1 MSVEGVSG
9 NVEEIIIDNGAGCL
23 TVDNSESENSSF
35 FRMGRSKDEI
45 MPTNDGLVNLFYKQ
59 VGATVDEHAVI
70 LNDLKSVEEWLMRT
84 KSETVSSVDFDQLKS
99 EDLISFNTSDSCV
112 KSETDCNSS
121 PPIASFINQDV
132 AGESKANNI
141 IQYNW
146 EDLNLVLETDS
157 LTDTTSS
164 TNILSGVGLGLPSRE
179 RANQEIDTAVHRIDS
194 FLPNVAVLNSPS
206 KESLQNG
213 KMQFGLGLAPLVDL
227 ENSELQPKLI
237 PKKLPFIKIPK
248 HCLVKGK
255 ILGRPNRD
263 VSSYL
268 GKHCVSLLNSPLN
281 NNTKLVGLVPNVTKL
296 DQCKEPFIIR
306 KKRRSIVPSQ
316 SFLNVDGKPTIVV
329 LPVNS
334 IRKVSKNSLLKINQ
348 PETLVK
354 NNKHLNNGFEVETLA
369 QDMTTINMTHNTPKK
384 TVPHA
389 VVAIST
395 DKTKDSTEIIIN
407 PGVGQAVYK
416 GKTSYLM
423 KSTSSL
429 KEENKETS
437 IISSAGGKSR
447 PTPLALKIQGKI
459 ILLLVGSVS

>member
-23 TVDNSESENSSF
+23 TVDNSESVNSSF
-35 FRMGRSKDEI
+35 FRMGRSKDE

-59 VGATVDEHAVI
+59 VGASVDEHAVI

-84 KSETVSSVDFDQLKS
+84 KSDTVSSVDFDQLKS
-99 EDLISFNTSDSCV
+99 EDLITFNTLDSCV
-112 KSETDCNSS
+112 KSETNCNSS
-121 PPIASFINQDV
+121 SPITSFISQDV
-132 AGESKANNI
+132 AGESKANNV
-141 IQYNW
+141 IQLNW

-164 TNILSGVGLGLPSRE
+164 TNLLSGVGLPSNE
-179 RANQEIDTAVHRIDS
+179 RANQESDAAVHRIDS
-194 FLPNVAVLNSPS
+194 FLPNAAVLSTPS

-213 KMQFGLGLAPLVDL
+213 KLQFGLGLAPLVDL
-227 ENSELQPKLI
+227 ESSEFKPKLF

-263 VSSYL
+263 VSSFM
-268 GKHCVSLLNSPLN
+268 GKNCVSLLNSPLN
-281 NNTKLVGLVPNVTKL
+281 NNTKLLGLVPNVTKL
-296 DQCKEPFIIR
+296 DQCKEPFIIK

-316 SFLNVDGKPTIVV
+316 SFLNVGGKPTIVV

-348 PETLVK
+348 PETIVK
-354 NNKHLNNGFEVETLA
+354 SNKHLNNGFKVETLA
-369 QDMTTINMTHNTPKK
+369 QHTINMTHNTPKK
-384 TVPHA
+384 TVPYA

-407 PGVGQAVYK
+407 PGVGQNVYK
-416 GKTSYLM
+416 GKTSDLM
-423 KSTSSL
+423 KSSSSSN
-429 KEENKETS
+429 EENKETS
-437 IISSAGGKSR
+437 IVATAGGKS
-447 PTPLALKIQGKI
+447 TPSAIKIQGKK
-459 ILLLVGSVS
+459 ILLSV

>member
-9 NVEEIIIDNGAGCL
+9 NVEEIIIDNGVGCL
-23 TVDNSESENSSF
+23 TVDNSESVNSSF
-35 FRMGRSKDEI
+35 FRMGRSKDE

-59 VGATVDEHAVI
+59 VGASVDEHAVI

-84 KSETVSSVDFDQLKS
+84 KSDTVSSVDFDQLKS
-99 EDLISFNTSDSCV
+99 EDLITFNTLDSCV
-112 KSETDCNSS
+112 KSETNCNSS
-121 PPIASFINQDV
+121 SPITSFISQDV
-132 AGESKANNI
+132 AGESKANNV
-141 IQYNW
+141 IQLNW

-164 TNILSGVGLGLPSRE
+164 TNILSGVPSNE
-179 RANQEIDTAVHRIDS
+179 RANQESDAAVHRIDS
-194 FLPNVAVLNSPS
+194 FLPNAAVLSTPS

-213 KMQFGLGLAPLVDL
+213 KLQFGLGLAPLVDL
-227 ENSELQPKLI
+227 ESSEFKPRLF

-263 VSSYL
+263 VSSFM
-268 GKHCVSLLNSPLN
+268 GKNCVSLLNSPLN
-281 NNTKLVGLVPNVTKL
+281 NNTKLLSLVPNVTKL
-296 DQCKEPFIIR
+296 DQCKEPFIIK

-316 SFLNVDGKPTIVV
+316 SFLNVGGKPTIVV

-348 PETLVK
+348 PETIVK
-354 NNKHLNNGFEVETLA
+354 SNKHLNNGFKVETLA
-369 QDMTTINMTHNTPKK
+369 QHTINMTHNTPKK
-384 TVPHA
+384 TVPYA

-407 PGVGQAVYK
+407 PGVGQNVYK
-416 GKTSYLM
+416 GKTSDLM
-423 KSTSSL
+423 KSSSSSN
-429 KEENKETS
+429 EENKETS
-437 IISSAGGKSR
+437 VVATAGVKSI
-447 PTPLALKIQGKI
+447 PPAIKIQGKK
-459 ILLLVGSVS
+459 ILLPV

>member
-23 TVDNSESENSSF
+23 TVDNSESVNSSF
-35 FRMGRSKDEI
+35 FRMGRSKDE

-59 VGATVDEHAVI
+59 VGASVDEHAVI

-84 KSETVSSVDFDQLKS
+84 KSDTVSSVDFDQLKS
-99 EDLISFNTSDSCV
+99 EDLITFNTLDSCV
-112 KSETDCNSS
+112 KSETNCNSS
-121 PPIASFINQDV
+121 SPITSFISQDV
-132 AGESKANNI
+132 AGESKANNV
-141 IQYNW
+141 IQLNW

-164 TNILSGVGLGLPSRE
+164 TNILSGVGLPSNE
-179 RANQEIDTAVHRIDS
+179 RANQESDAAVHRIDS
-194 FLPNVAVLNSPS
+194 FLPNAAVLSTPS

-213 KMQFGLGLAPLVDL
+213 KLQFGLGLAPLVDL
-227 ENSELQPKLI
+227 ESSEFKPKLF

-263 VSSYL
+263 VSSFM
-268 GKHCVSLLNSPLN
+268 GKNCVSLLNSPLN
-281 NNTKLVGLVPNVTKL
+281 NNTKLLGLVPNVTKL
-296 DQCKEPFIIR
+296 DQCKEPFIIK

-316 SFLNVDGKPTIVV
+316 SFLNVGGKPTIVV

-348 PETLVK
+348 PETIVK
-354 NNKHLNNGFEVETLA
+354 SNKHLNNGFKVETLA
-369 QDMTTINMTHNTPKK
+369 QHTINMTHNTPKK
-384 TVPHA
+384 TVPYA

-407 PGVGQAVYK
+407 PGVGQNVYK
-416 GKTSYLM
+416 GKTSDLM
-423 KSTSSL
+423 KSSSSSN
-429 KEENKETS
+429 EENKETS
-437 IISSAGGKSR
+437 IVTTAGGKS
-447 PTPLALKIQGKI
+447 TPSAIKIQGKN
-459 ILLLVGSVS
+459 ILLSV

>member
-23 TVDNSESENSSF
+23 TVDNSESVNSSF
-35 FRMGRSKDEI
+35 FRMGRSKDE

-59 VGATVDEHAVI
+59 VGASVDEHAVI

-84 KSETVSSVDFDQLKS
+84 KSDTVSSVDFDQLKS
-99 EDLISFNTSDSCV
+99 EDLITFNTLDSCV
-112 KSETDCNSS
+112 KSETNCNSS
-121 PPIASFINQDV
+121 SPITSFISQDV
-132 AGESKANNI
+132 AGESKANNV
-141 IQYNW
+141 IQLNW

-164 TNILSGVGLGLPSRE
+164 TNILSGVGLPSNE
-179 RANQEIDTAVHRIDS
+179 RANQESDAAVHRIDS
-194 FLPNVAVLNSPS
+194 FLPNAAVLSTPS

-213 KMQFGLGLAPLVDL
+213 KLQFGLGLAPLVDL
-227 ENSELQPKLI
+227 ESSEFKPKLF

-263 VSSYL
+263 VSSFM
-268 GKHCVSLLNSPLN
+268 GKNCVSLLNSPLN
-281 NNTKLVGLVPNVTKL
+281 NNTKLLGLVPNVTKL
-296 DQCKEPFIIR
+296 DQCKEPFIIK

-316 SFLNVDGKPTIVV
+316 SFLNVGGKPTIVV

-348 PETLVK
+348 PETIVK
-354 NNKHLNNGFEVETLA
+354 SNKHLNNGFKVETLA
-369 QDMTTINMTHNTPKK
+369 QHTINMTHNTPKK
-384 TVPHA
+384 TVPYA

-407 PGVGQAVYK
+407 PGVGQNVYK
-416 GKTSYLM
+416 GKTSDLM
-423 KSTSSL
+423 KSSSSSN
-429 KEENKETS
+429 EENKETS
-437 IISSAGGKSR
+437 IVATAGGKS
-447 PTPLALKIQGKI
+447 TPSAIKIQGKK
-459 ILLLVGSVS
+459 ILLSV

>member
-9 NVEEIIIDNGAGCL
+9 NVEEIIIDSGAGCL
-23 TVDNSESENSSF
+23 TVDNSECVNSSF
-35 FRMGRSKDEI
+35 FRMGRSKDE
-45 MPTNDGLVNLFYKQ
+45 MPSNEGLVNLFYKQ

-84 KSETVSSVDFDQLKS
+84 KSDTVSSVDFDQLKS
-99 EDLISFNTSDSCV
+99 EDLITFNTLGSCD
-112 KSETDCNSS
+112 KSETDVNSS
-121 PPIASFINQDV
+121 PPIASFISQDV
-132 AGESKANNI
+132 ARDSKANNV
-141 IQYNW
+141 IQLNW

-157 LTDTTSS
+157 LTDTTS
-164 TNILSGVGLGLPSRE
+164 TNLLCGAPSRE
-179 RANQEIDTAVHRIDS
+179 KANQESDTAVHRIDS
-194 FLPNVAVLNSPS
+194 FLPNVPVLNSPS

-213 KMQFGLGLAPLVDL
+213 KFQFGLGLAPQVDL
-227 ENSELQPKLI
+227 ENSELKPKLV

-263 VSSYL
+263 VSSFM
-268 GKHCVSLLNSPLN
+268 GKSCVSLLNSPLN
-281 NNTKLVGLVPNVTKL
+281 NNTKLLGLVPNVTKL
-296 DQCKEPFIIR
+296 DQCKEPFIIK

-316 SFLNVDGKPTIVV
+316 SFLNVGGKPTIVV

-354 NNKHLNNGFEVETLA
+354 NNKQLNNGFKAETMA
-369 QDMTTINMTHNTPKK
+369 HHTINMTHNTPKK
-384 TVPHA
+384 TVPYA

-407 PGVGQAVYK
+407 PGVGQNVYK
-416 GKTSYLM
+416 GKTSDLM
-423 KSTSSL
+423 KSTSSSN
-429 KEENKETS
+429 EENKETS
-437 IISSAGGKSR
+437 IVDSAGGKS
-447 PTPLALKIQGKI
+447 TPSVVKIQGKI
-459 ILLLVGSVS
+459 LLSFWLSFLEITTFRS

>member
-23 TVDNSESENSSF
+23 TVDNSESVNSSF
-35 FRMGRSKDEI
+35 FRMGRSKDE

-59 VGATVDEHAVI
+59 VGASVDEHAVI

-84 KSETVSSVDFDQLKS
+84 KSDTVSSVDFDQLKS
-99 EDLISFNTSDSCV
+99 EDLITFNTLDSCV
-112 KSETDCNSS
+112 KSETNCNSS
-121 PPIASFINQDV
+121 SPISSFISQDV
-132 AGESKANNI
+132 AGESKANNV
-141 IQYNW
+141 IQLNW

-164 TNILSGVGLGLPSRE
+164 TNILSGVPSNE
-179 RANQEIDTAVHRIDS
+179 RANQESDAAVHRIDS
-194 FLPNVAVLNSPS
+194 FLPNAAVLSTPS

-213 KMQFGLGLAPLVDL
+213 KLQFGLGLAPLVDL
-227 ENSELQPKLI
+227 ESSEFKPKLF

-263 VSSYL
+263 VSSFM
-268 GKHCVSLLNSPLN
+268 GKNCVSLLNSPLN
-281 NNTKLVGLVPNVTKL
+281 SNTKLLGLVPNVTKL
-296 DQCKEPFIIR
+296 DHCKEPFIIK

-316 SFLNVDGKPTIVV
+316 SFLNVGGKPTIVV

-348 PETLVK
+348 PVTIGK
-354 NNKHLNNGFEVETLA
+354 SNKHLNNGFKVETLA
-369 QDMTTINMTHNTPKK
+369 GHTINMTHNTPKK
-384 TVPHA
+384 TVPYA

-407 PGVGQAVYK
+407 PGVGQNVYK
-416 GKTSYLM
+416 GKTSDLM
-423 KSTSSL
+423 KSTSSSN
-429 KEENKETS
+429 EENKETS
-437 IISSAGGKSR
+437 IVATAGGKS
-447 PTPLALKIQGKI
+447 TPSAIKIQGKK
-459 ILLLVGSVS
+459 ILLSV

>member
-23 TVDNSESENSSF
+23 TVDNSESVNSSF
-35 FRMGRSKDEI
+35 FRMGRSKDE

-59 VGATVDEHAVI
+59 VGASVDEHAVI

-84 KSETVSSVDFDQLKS
+84 KSDTVSSVDFDQLKS
-99 EDLISFNTSDSCV
+99 EDLITFNTLDSCV
-112 KSETDCNSS
+112 KSETNCNSS
-121 PPIASFINQDV
+121 SPITSFISQDG
-132 AGESKANNI
+132 AGESKANNV
-141 IQYNW
+141 IQLNW

-164 TNILSGVGLGLPSRE
+164 TNILSGVGLPSNE
-179 RANQEIDTAVHRIDS
+179 RANQESDAAVHRIDS
-194 FLPNVAVLNSPS
+194 FLPNAAVLSTPS

-213 KMQFGLGLAPLVDL
+213 KLQFGLGLAPLVDL
-227 ENSELQPKLI
+227 ESSEFKPKLF

-263 VSSYL
+263 VSSFM
-268 GKHCVSLLNSPLN
+268 GKNCVSLLNSPLN
-281 NNTKLVGLVPNVTKL
+281 NNTKLLGLVPNVTKL
-296 DQCKEPFIIR
+296 DQCKEPFIIK

-316 SFLNVDGKPTIVV
+316 SFLNVGGKPTIVV

-348 PETLVK
+348 PETIVK
-354 NNKHLNNGFEVETLA
+354 SNKHLNNGFKVETLA
-369 QDMTTINMTHNTPKK
+369 QHTINMTHNTPKK
-384 TVPHA
+384 TVPYA

-407 PGVGQAVYK
+407 PGVGQNVYK
-416 GKTSYLM
+416 GKTSDLM
-423 KSTSSL
+423 KSSSSSN
-429 KEENKETS
+429 EENKETS
-437 IISSAGGKSR
+437 IVATAGGKS
-447 PTPLALKIQGKI
+447 TTSAIKIQGKK
-459 ILLLVGSVS
+459 ILLSV